1 MDLSIYTA
9 ELRDSLAAAASLGD
23 ESTRRAAG
31 ALAAALEPAGRLALM
46 HALSD
51 LAAEV
56 TAQLADGD
64 HPVSVDVR
72 IDGRDLRVVTHVAP
86 RPEGG
91 SSSWSSADATST
103 SAASAA
109 SAAGTAWAATGSEG
123 SDHQSGDHQSSD
135 HQSSDHQGADRTFAE
150 AGGDLTRTTVRMF
163 NELKGRAERAA
174 AEQGVSLNSFISK
187 AVAESI
193 KTDLPRKWKD
203 KSERYDREVPR
214 DPRGSSITGYV
225 QG

>member
-1 MDLSIYTA
+1 MDLSIYTT
-9 ELRDSLAAAASLGD
+9 ELRENLAAAASLGD
-23 ESTRRAAG
+23 EPTQRAAG

-56 TAQLADGD
+56 TAQLADTD
-64 HPVSVDVR
+64 HPVGVDVR
-72 IDGRDLRVVTHVAP
+72 IDGRDLRVVTHRADQTGP
-86 RPEGG
+86 
-91 SSSWSSADATST
+91 SSSSASSWSTTDPAAASAGSAAGATST
-103 SAASAA
+103 SAEN
-109 SAAGTAWAATGSEG
+109 EG
-123 SDHQSGDHQSSD
+123 HE
-135 HQSSDHQGADRTFAE
+135 RTFAE

-163 NELKGRAERAA
+163 NELKGRAEKAA

-203 KSERYDREVPR
+203 KQERHDRDVPR
-214 DPRGSSITGYV
+214 EPRGSSINGYV

>member
-1 MDLSIYTA
+1 MDLSIYTT
-9 ELRDSLAAAASLGD
+9 ELRENLAAAASLGD
-23 ESTRRAAG
+23 EPTQRAAG

-56 TAQLADGD
+56 TAQLADTD
-64 HPVSVDVR
+64 HPVGVDVR
-72 IDGRDLRVVTHVAP
+72 IDGRDLRVVTHRAD
-86 RPEGG
+86 RPGSSS
-91 SSSWSSADATST
+91 SSSWSAADPAAGLAGSAAGATST
-103 SAASAA
+103 SAEN
-109 SAAGTAWAATGSEG
+109 EG
-123 SDHQSGDHQSSD
+123 HE
-135 HQSSDHQGADRTFAE
+135 RTFAE

-203 KSERYDREVPR
+203 KQERHDRDAPR
-214 DPRGSSITGYV
+214 EPRGSSITGYV

>member
-1 MDLSIYTA
+1 MELSSYTA
-9 ELRDSLAAAASLGD
+9 ELRENLAAAASLGD
-23 ESTRRAAG
+23 ESTQRAAA
-31 ALAAALEPAGRLALM
+31 ALAAALEPAARLALM

-56 TAQLADGD
+56 TRQLADGGT
-64 HPVSVDVR
+64 PVSVDVR
-72 IDGRDLRVVTHVAP
+72 IEGRDLTVVTHRAP
-86 RPEGG
+86 TTTGAG
-91 SSSWSSADATST
+91 ASSAAWSSASSWATGPD
-103 SAASAA
+103 ASAE
-109 SAAGTAWAATGSEG
+109 AGA
-123 SDHQSGDHQSSD
+123 GDGHE
-135 HQSSDHQGADRTFAE
+135 RTFAE

-163 NELKGRAERAA
+163 NELKGRAEKAA

-203 KSERYDREVPR
+203 KTERHDR
-214 DPRGSSITGYV
+214 DTPRGETISGYV

>member
-1 MDLSIYTA
+1 MELSTYTA
-9 ELRDSLAAAASLGD
+9 ELRENLAAAASLGD
-23 ESTRRAAG
+23 ESTQRAAA
-31 ALAAALEPAGRLALM
+31 ALAAALEPAARLALM

-56 TAQLADGD
+56 TRQLADGGE
-64 HPVSVDVR
+64 PVSVDVR
-72 IDGRDLRVVTHVAP
+72 IEGRDLTVVTHRA
-86 RPEGG
+86 
-91 SSSWSSADATST
+91 AT
-103 SAASAA
+103 AAGAGASAA
-109 SAAGTAWAATGSEG
+109 ASSTASSWDTGTDASAEAGAGHE
-123 SDHQSGDHQSSD
+123 
-135 HQSSDHQGADRTFAE
+135 RTFAE

-163 NELKGRAERAA
+163 NELKGRAEKAA

-203 KSERYDREVPR
+203 KTERHDR
-214 DPRGSSITGYV
+214 DTPRGETISGYV